1 MYVIHLAAAIC
12 ISLGLSLAISPTSIS
27 GTDFPPKLK
36 DRDNTTNILYSI
48 AYLELQGVQV

>member
-27 GTDFPPKLK
+27 GTDFPPKLQ
-36 DRDNTTNILYSI
+36 DRDNITNILYSS
-48 AYLELQGVQV
+48 AYLEL